1 MKRIQQW
8 IGAVLA
14 IVMLLT
20 LSAIAAPSA
29 ANVISSDSIEKAIAY
44 AYDVKNTNPG
54 HFSGYCAAFVWRCY
68 YSGAMIGNSSYAT
81 AREMGDAL
89 ITNTDSNPP
98 RGAFVF
104 WYDSNGPQT
113 LAGHVGLSLGDG
125 NVIHAYRDVKV
136 TSIATVNSSHY
147 TYRGWGAPIAG
158 YTLSTAPSVTTTTTA
173 NPSARA
179 TDIVATAK
187 NQLGKRASDFG
198 FKGDWCAQ
206 FVGWCSRQVGITDLV
221 GTACNYPPDFAKYIL
236 KNKTGHVY
244 YFQNTYSDQYDNIR
258 LSLRDYHYA
267 DVSDLIAAQRNTF
280 QPQPG
285 DFICFLWMNS
295 AKDYNWS
302 HIGIVD
308 TVKDGEVYYYDGNS
322 GSNSSVNYHHR
333 PLADMAI
340 TCYIRP
346 NYCTHTYNA
355 SGQCTNCGE
364 FKPNQNDNAPLDK
377 PGVYQTTA
385 ASNIKAAPYAAA
397 GNMTS
402 GTLPK
407 GTRVSVDGAVVNGLG
422 NTFYHVT
429 YNGVSGY
436 ISSDRLSLVKNIDS
450 TLTIN
455 MTSYPSTL
463 NVGSSYGLRGSV
475 TSNYNIT
482 KVTGAIINASGQT
495 VMSTTDTPNAT
506 SMDVRYANL
515 NNNLVFGNLK
525 AGTYTLKIVATDT
538 KTSKTWS
545 KSFTVGNPSASAAAP
560 TPAPTSA
567 ASTLSINMTS
577 YPTSINAGSSYGLRG
592 SVTSN
597 YNITKVTG
605 AIINASGQTVMST
618 TDTPNAT
625 SMDVRYANLN
635 NNLVFNRLSRGTY
648 TMKVV
653 ATDTKTTKTWTTTF
667 TVK

>member
-1 MKRIQQW
+1 MLRIKK
-8 IGAVLA
+8 V
-14 IVMLLT
+14 
-20 LSAIAAPSA
+20 LSAILT
-29 ANVISSDSIEKAIAY
+29 V
-44 AYDVKNTNPG
+44 V
-54 HFSGYCAAFVWRCY
+54 
-68 YSGAMIGNSSYAT
+68 
-81 AREMGDAL
+81 
-89 ITNTDSNPP
+89 
-98 RGAFVF
+98 
-104 WYDSNGPQT
+104 
-113 LAGHVGLSLGDG
+113 LSM
-125 NVIHAYRDVKV
+125 
-136 TSIATVNSSHY
+136 
-147 TYRGWGAPIAG
+147 
-158 YTLSTAPSVTTTTTA
+158 
-173 NPSARA
+173 
-179 TDIVATAK
+179 
-187 NQLGKRASDFG
+187 QLL
-198 FKGDWCAQ
+198 
-206 FVGWCSRQVGITDLV
+206 VGITVFTSASETFKPAWPIHSDRIYYITSIDYYRSGSTHNGIDIGNPGWEGEAV
-221 GTACNYPPDFAKYIL
+221 YPVAAGTVTDAGYEKSMGYYVKMEHNIEGTKYYSRYMHFRNGTIGSSLIGKYIDTNTQIGEMGNTGESYGAHLHFDIANTNTGYLSAIRGKTFEYYMDNPAAL
-236 KNKTGHVY
+236 KNVRFSSAWTGSKGAK
-244 YFQNTYSDQYDNIR
+244 NSQYWSWIVNNSTIING
-258 LSLRDYHYA
+258 DYA
-267 DVSDLIAAQRNTF
+267 L
-280 QPQPG
+280 
-285 DFICFLWMNS
+285 NS
-295 AKDYNWS
+295 
-302 HIGIVD
+302 H
-308 TVKDGEVYYYDGNS
+308 
-322 GSNSSVNYHHR
+322 
-333 PLADMAI
+333 
-340 TCYIRP
+340 
-346 NYCTHTYNA
+346 THTYNA
-355 SGQCTNCGE
+355 SGLCTNCGE

-407 GTRVSVDGAVVNGLG
+407 GTQVSVAGAVVNGLG

-436 ISSDRLSLVKNIDS
+436 ISADRLSLVKNIDS

-455 MTSYPSTL
+455 ITSYPTSL
-463 NVGSSYGLRGSV
+463 NVGGSYGLRGSV

-538 KTSKTWS
+538 KASKTWTA
-545 KSFTVGNPSASAAAP
+545 SFTVGNPSASAAPAP
-560 TPAPTSA
+560 TPAPASA

-577 YPTSINAGSSYGLRG
+577 YPTSINYGSSYGLRG

-653 ATDTKTTKTWTTTF
+653 ATDIKTTKTWTTTF